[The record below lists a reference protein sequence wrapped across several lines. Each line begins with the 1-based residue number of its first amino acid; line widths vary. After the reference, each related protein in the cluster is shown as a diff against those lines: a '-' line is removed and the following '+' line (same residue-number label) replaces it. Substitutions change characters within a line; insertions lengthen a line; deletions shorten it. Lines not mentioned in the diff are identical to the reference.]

1 MCGARS
7 HTPFSLILVFS
18 LTSSLPRSPPPF
30 NESLISVYVNAND
43 TVCHC
48 VQSSLLAFKPGT
60 FTTVNLLGGGANV
73 FTGRGVTCQSVT
85 ACQSVTGDTL
95 ARCRRAKVS
104 QFAL

>member
-73 FTGRGVTCQSVT
+73 FTGRGFRTRPMLQAAGRLEV
-85 ACQSVTGDTL
+85 GDNKGNS
-95 ARCRRAKVS
+95 AI
-104 QFAL
+104 QI